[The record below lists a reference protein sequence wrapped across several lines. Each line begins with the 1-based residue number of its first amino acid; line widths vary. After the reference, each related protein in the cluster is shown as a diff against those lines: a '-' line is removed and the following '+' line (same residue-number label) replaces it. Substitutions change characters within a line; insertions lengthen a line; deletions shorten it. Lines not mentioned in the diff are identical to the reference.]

1 MAWKNIANLHRIPNT
16 LKGDAVIEVWR
27 IIEQNSKSL
36 SRMDRIFREAIADLQ
51 VITAGTTLTQH
62 YLTVL
67 TAVAQLAQGLCMA
80 NLSLKLNLH
89 LHYLQQT
96 KLGVDCGAKKLYQSG
111 KLVGSA

>member
-1 MAWKNIANLHRIPNT
+1 
-16 LKGDAVIEVWR
+16 
-27 IIEQNSKSL
+27 
-36 SRMDRIFREAIADLQ
+36 MDKIFREAIADLQ

-80 NLSLKLNLH
+80 NLSAKSNLH

-96 KLGVDCGAKKLYQSG
+96 KLGVDCGAKKTISEREIGRISLILRENKRQILSEAIPFLLCRYGYQLDYKACIRAVS
-111 KLVGSA
+111 